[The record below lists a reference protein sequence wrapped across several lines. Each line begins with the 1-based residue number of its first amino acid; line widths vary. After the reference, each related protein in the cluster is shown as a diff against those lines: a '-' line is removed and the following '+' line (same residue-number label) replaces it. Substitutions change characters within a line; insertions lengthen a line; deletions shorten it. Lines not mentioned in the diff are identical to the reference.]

1 MPNAA
6 EIFVDTRVAWDVE
19 VMFGLPGDGIN
30 GIMEA
35 LRKNRD
41 KISFVQ
47 VRHEESAALMA
58 CASIERADE
67 VERVID
73 EALMPKMP
81 PDYAK
86 NFRKAL
92 PETPGRE
99 RIEENVA
106 REPARTMMEAEG

>member
-6 EIFVDTRVAWDVE
+6 EIFVDTPVAWDAE

-30 GIMEA
+30 GIME
-35 LRKNRD
+35 
-41 KISFVQ
+41 
-47 VRHEESAALMA
+47 MA

-67 VERVID
+67 VERVLD
-73 EALMPKMP
+73 EALMPPKMP

-86 NFRKAL
+86 NFRKAP